1 MGVGLDSAGELPSE
15 CMLVG
20 EHPQRSEI
28 TRHQDGAADWRVKH
42 TWLGQGR
49 MEADED
55 KLRTSP
61 CPTEYGLGKNLRRP
75 LMGTKNFLIWTAVAT
90 IPQFVYR

>member
-1 MGVGLDSAGELPSE
+1 
-15 CMLVG
+15 
-20 EHPQRSEI
+20 
-28 TRHQDGAADWRVKH
+28 
-42 TWLGQGR
+42 

-61 CPTEYGLGKNLRRP
+61 CPTEYGLGKTLRRP

-90 IPQFVYR
+90 IPQFVYRQRKSSLMEGQETEYMAYNSGIRVVVFDIVRKT